1 MLPYTFWIALRYAR
15 FRGKRSFVSLIT
27 LITVTGVAVGVM
39 TLMVVMSVM
48 SGFDAELKDKFLG
61 VYGHVVISGEGILND
76 YRSLVERVERH
87 PGVKAVAPY
96 VAGQVIVRT
105 RNRALGVNLR
115 GIDPAAEARVS
126 KLASYLREGSLDLG
140 PDGIL
145 IGSQMAE
152 LYRLSVGDKVILIS
166 PAEDLLPGGA
176 GARREKFTV
185 TGVFKSGMAQ
195 YDLELAYV
203 SLSAAQRFFN
213 LGEAVTGISL
223 VVDDVEEAH
232 AVRNRLSEIFTYPPF
247 IVRSWMEL
255 NKPLFSAIRVEKN
268 LMFIIVTL
276 IIVVAALNI
285 ASTLIVTV
293 KEKTKAIGIF
303 KSLGMTEA
311 SIRRIFVVL
320 GMTIGLVG
328 IVVGVLGGL
337 LLIANINHVAA
348 FLSARFGIEVFP
360 PDVYYFESIPARA
373 DFRETL
379 IIAGCALL
387 ISVFASLYPA
397 WQAARMEP
405 VQALRYE

>member
-1 MLPYTFWIALRYAR
+1 
-15 FRGKRSFVSLIT
+15 
-27 LITVTGVAVGVM
+27 
-39 TLMVVMSVM
+39 
-48 SGFDAELKDKFLG
+48 
-61 VYGHVVISGEGILND
+61 
-76 YRSLVERVERH
+76 
-87 PGVKAVAPY
+87 
-96 VAGQVIVRT
+96 
-105 RNRALGVNLR
+105 
-115 GIDPAAEARVS
+115 
-126 KLASYLREGSLDLG
+126 
-140 PDGIL
+140 
-145 IGSQMAE
+145 MAE

-185 TGVFKSGMAQ
+185 AGIFKSGMAQ

-203 SLSAAQRFFN
+203 SLPAAQRFFN

-328 IVVGVLGGL
+328 IVAGVLGGL

-373 DFRETL
+373 DFRETM
-379 IIAGCALL
+379 IIAACALL
-387 ISVFASLYPA
+387 ISVLASLYPA
-397 WQAARMEP
+397 WQAARLEP